1 MNLMPCK
8 FSSLQKHLAIMAQQA
23 SIDDVMRILVAA
35 RKQDG
40 QHLWNVCSELVG
52 KSGLPTEILQK
63 HLPPD
68 VVTEIES
75 LRQKTEYGYGS
86 FTNINAAPDQKAE
99 MRMQKALDSS
109 DVELVKMM
117 VMGEGLNLDKVFA
130 LHYAVS
136 NCSRQAISNRPHTLL
151 TLPSSDMSCF
161 LIYVE
166 PFVVIGHV
174 LSNEC
179 HRL

>member
-1 MNLMPCK
+1 MLCK
-8 FSSLQKHLAIMAQQA
+8 LTSLQKHLAIMAQQA
-23 SIDDVMRILVAA
+23 SIDDVMRILLAA

-40 QHLWNVCSELVG
+40 QHLWSVCSELVG

-86 FTNINAAPDQKAE
+86 FTNMSAAPDQKAE

-136 NCSRQAISNRPHTLL
+136 NCSRQAIAHTLH
-151 TLPSSDMSCF
+151 TLPSSHMNCF
-161 LIYVE
+161 LVYVE
-166 PFVVIGHV
+166 P
-174 LSNEC
+174 SPS
-179 HRL
+179 